1 MMFALDQIIYR
12 YMLVMVLM
20 LLVSPL
26 LAEEELETPLL
37 GPLNSDPLT
46 ERGISPR
53 VLDIALF
60 PLSQGIAFEM
70 LVSYQ
75 VNDDR
80 GQKRERF
87 RMIYDPNTDYGR
99 DLFIEFE
106 NEPLRS
112 TKEYRR
118 SLEVSMGSDYWV
130 RQQAR
135 LYDPKSIRVL
145 ESKNG
150 KEIITFRFDKAHV
163 PTKQRWLLYLEGQV
177 HIENGKLQRID
188 FVADRTIERD
198 GVRNRNYR
206 SSVVFGAVPAHGGYV
221 IDQME
226 EQFSFKFKGVLKHI
240 HTHSRVITY
249 THKTMG
255 EIVWNRMPTELI
267 AETAEIP
274 EDDATVAS
282 LIKTAPEPV
291 TRAALDREFET
302 STTVKLDLQRTLPI
316 WADEVRQMGFELPK
330 TYGVGVIGMIQ
341 DAEFDILDISVGGI
355 SAVEDIPFIERYGN
369 SADSRISTLQVRA
382 DFWVL
387 PFLNVSVLGGNL
399 KTDTDVTLHFTPLFR
414 NLYEL
419 KTGDELPEIV
429 QGPASTTAST
439 LGVGLTTGFKYES
452 LVMSASLTY
461 AKTVTHE
468 TKSDIK
474 ALVFVGMAGYDFG
487 DMGMQIMTGIQYLDT
502 DTTIAGQLDIGEGR
516 DPLDFSLDVG
526 IEEVLFMA
534 GVNKDIGRNW
544 TLSGFLGL
552 NGTRTQ
558 GTLIF
563 GYRW

>member
-1 MMFALDQIIYR
+1 MI
-12 YMLVMVLM
+12 
-20 LLVSPL
+20 LLISPV
-26 LAEEELETPLL
+26 LAEEERETPLL

-70 LVSYQ
+70 MMSYQ
-75 VNDDR
+75 VNGER
-80 GQKRERF
+80 GESHERF

-99 DLFIEFE
+99 DLYIEFE
-106 NEPLRS
+106 TEPLRS
-112 TKEYRR
+112 VKEYRR
-118 SLEVSMGSDYWV
+118 SLEVTMGSDYWV

-135 LYDPKSIRVL
+135 LYDPKSIKVI
-145 ESKNG
+145 ESKDG
-150 KEIITFRFDKAHV
+150 KEVISFRFDKTHV
-163 PTKQRWLLYLEGQV
+163 PTKQRWLLYLEGQL
-177 HIENGKLQRID
+177 HIENGELRRID

-198 GVRNRNYR
+198 GVRNQNYR
-206 SSVVFGAVPAHGGYV
+206 ASVVFGAVPEYGGYV

-226 EQFSFKFKGVLKHI
+226 EQFSFKFKGGSQHI
-240 HTHSRVITY
+240 HTHARVIKY

-267 AETAEIP
+267 VETAEIP
-274 EDDATVAS
+274 EDDATLAS
-282 LIKTAPEPV
+282 LNKFPPEPV
-291 TRAALDREFET
+291 TRAELEREFET
-302 STTVKLDLQRTLPI
+302 AATVKLDLHRTLPL

-341 DAEFDILDISVGGI
+341 NADFEISDISIGGI

-369 SADSRISTLQVRA
+369 NADSNIKTVQVRA

-414 NLYEL
+414 ALYEQR
-419 KTGDELPEIV
+419 TGDELPEFV
-429 QGPASTTAST
+429 QGPASTTGST
-439 LGVGLTTGFKYES
+439 LGVGLTTGFKYENM
-452 LVMSASLTY
+452 VMSASLTY
-461 AKTVTHE
+461 AKTVTNE
-468 TKSDIK
+468 TSFKID
-474 ALVFVGMAGYDFG
+474 ALVFVGMVGYDVG

-502 DTTIAGQLDIGEGR
+502 DTTIVGQLDLGEGK
-516 DPLDFSLDVG
+516 DPLDFSLG
-526 IEEVLFMA
+526 LEIEEVVFMV

-544 TLSGFLGL
+544 TLSGFLGF
-552 NGTRTQ
+552 NETRTQ
-558 GTLIF
+558 GTLMF